1 MLWLNHPNIYIFPRI
16 TVKQEGVKCIKCHCS
31 KNVMTHP
38 SCPSVCST
46 NNIRTYNIVVQN
58 ICTWNILVNIC
69 SYDICTDI
77 VVWNNCQWQNWSLN
91 TISGTDNTAV
101 WNICTDN
108 IVAWELGNLSRH
120 HLSLSQSTSVT
131 LLQNWATFDSIKW
144 NIRRWTQVKEAIWVE
159 SCHIFLFCLYGLRP
173 LLARQQIFP
182 SQLMISKLLRWI

>member
-1 MLWLNHPNIYIFPRI
+1 MVKPPQYLFPHV

-77 VVWNNCQWQNWSLN
+77 AVWNNCQWQNWSLN

-108 IVAWELGNLSRH
+108 IVAWELGNLSTQQAPH
-120 HLSLSQSTSVT
+120 PCLNLPPLHFFKTEPSLNLSNGTSG
-131 LLQNWATFDSIKW
+131 DG
-144 NIRRWTQVKEAIWVE
+144 RRWRK
-159 SCHIFLFCLYGLRP
+159 LFWGNLVTFSYFVFMGWDP
-173 LLARQQIFP
+173 Y
-182 SQLMISKLLRWI
+182 